1 MLHLRTFGGLALA
14 NDDAHSVGAARQ
26 RKTLALLALLSAAG
40 PVGLSRDKLLAYLWP
55 EADAEH
61 GRGLL
66 KQACYA
72 LRRDL
77 RAPDLFLGTSQLR
90 LNPDIITSD
99 VQAFEAALERRDL
112 TSAAELYRG
121 PFLDGFY
128 LSDAPE
134 FEHWTDAQRT
144 RLQQRAVVALEQLA
158 TETEARGD
166 PRRAVQWW
174 RDLASIDPLDSRI
187 VLGLMR
193 ALAAGGDRAGAL
205 HAARAHEKLLR
216 DELDAAP
223 DPTIRELYERLISES
238 ARSGAQLPTVS
249 PGVRV
254 EADVAAAQPAP
265 GGGFARQRASA
276 RRRGS
281 VFVAVLALS
290 VLTGGWLLVRSRAR
304 SGGVT
309 REPQRLAVLP
319 FANLGPAEDE
329 YFTSGIT
336 EEIVARLSTI
346 DRLRV
351 IASTS
356 PDRSHGTQETIP
368 EIGRKLGVRY
378 VLEGSVRWEKSP
390 QGRPRVRVTPQ
401 LVSTADGT
409 HLWAEVYDEPLDEI
423 FRVQSDI
430 ARKVAQALDVTLLE
444 TQRRVVE
451 AVPTR
456 NVEAHDYYLRG
467 IDYTR
472 RGLGRFQPA
481 AVRMFEKAIE
491 LDSSFAL
498 AYAMLSRA
506 QSRMYLTYYD
516 HSQERLTKAKWAVE
530 RAFALDSGLPEAHQS
545 LGTYYWIGETDYTRA
560 LREFTIVEAARPHDA
575 NLFVARAVLEGR
587 QGKYADAISDFRK
600 ALELDPGSAAISSN
614 YGENSDITRDYPRAE
629 SLYNH
634 AIALSPDGVR
644 PYFHKALMYLRRDGY
659 TKQARAVLDEAQRV
673 GLGDTPEIRFARMQV
688 AIFDRRYEEALRWLS
703 GFPDVFADQQRFIT
717 RASAYAQVYGLMQ
730 RPRLERAY
738 ADSARRVLL
747 ARLREQPDDSR
758 LYSALGL
765 VYASLGQKH
774 EAIREGERGVAL
786 RPISKDTYQG
796 YYRAWDLARV
806 YIMVGE
812 YDAAIDG
819 LEHLVSLPGYLTPAW
834 LRADPTW
841 DPLRNEPR
849 FQRLV
854 TGARSRV
861 DPRAEAGGRLS
872 KLSWRVGRR

>member
-1 MLHLRTFGGLALA
+1 MLHLQTFGGLALTI
-14 NDDAHSVGAARQ
+14 DDAPSVGAAQQ
-26 RKTLALLALLSAAG
+26 RKTLALLALLAAAG

-77 RAPDLFLGTSQLR
+77 RAPNLFLGTSQLR
-90 LNPDIITSD
+90 LNPDVITSD

-134 FEHWTDAQRT
+134 FEHWADAQRS

-158 TETEARGD
+158 AETEARGD
-166 PRRAVQWW
+166 PRGAVQRW
-174 RDLASIDPLDSRI
+174 RDLASIDPLDSRV

-193 ALAAGGDRAGAL
+193 ALSAGGDRAGAL

-216 DELDAAP
+216 HELDAAP
-223 DPTIRELYERLISES
+223 DPAIRELYERLISES
-238 ARSGAQLPTVS
+238 ARSAQLPTVS
-249 PGVRV
+249 PEVSPQ
-254 EADVAAAQPAP
+254 ADVALQQPAP

-281 VFVAVLALS
+281 VFVAVLALG
-290 VLTGGWLLVRSRAR
+290 LMTGGWLLVRSRAHN
-304 SGGVT
+304 GGVT
-309 REPQRLAVLP
+309 REPQRLVVLP
-319 FANLGPAEDE
+319 FANLGPAADE

-336 EEIVARLSTI
+336 EEIVARLSSI

-351 IASTS
+351 IAST
-356 PDRSHGTQETIP
+356 PPGRSSGTQETIP
-368 EIGRKLGVRY
+368 DIGRKLGVRY

-430 ARKVAQALDVTLLE
+430 ATKVAQALDVTLLE

-467 IDYTR
+467 IDYSR
-472 RGLGRFQPA
+472 RGLGRFQLA

-506 QSRMYLTYYD
+506 HSRMYLTYYD
-516 HSQERLTKAKWAVE
+516 HSRERLTKAKWAVE
-530 RAFALDSGLPEAHQS
+530 RAFALDSTLPEAHQS
-545 LGTYYWIGETDYTRA
+545 LGTYYWIGETDYDRA
-560 LREFTIVEAARPHDA
+560 LREFAIVEAARPRDA

-587 QGKYADAISDFRK
+587 QGRYVEAAVDYVK
-600 ALELDPGSAAISSN
+600 ALELDPGSATMTSN
-614 YGENSDITRDYPRAE
+614 YGEDCDITWNYARAE
-629 SLYNH
+629 SLYNR

-644 PYFHKALMYLRRDGY
+644 PYFHKATMYLRRDGS
-659 TKQARAVLDEAQRV
+659 TKQARAVLDEAQSV
-673 GLGDTPEIRFARMQV
+673 GLGDTPEIRFAHVQV
-688 AIFDRRYEEALRWLS
+688 AIFDRRYEEALTWLS
-703 GFPDVFADQQRFIT
+703 EFPDVFADQQRFIT
-717 RASAYAQVYGLMQ
+717 RAHVYAQVYGLMQ

-738 ADSARRVLL
+738 ADSARLVLL
-747 ARLREQPDDSR
+747 GRLREQPDDSR
-758 LYSALGL
+758 LHSALGL
-765 VYASLGQKH
+765 AYAGLGQKH

-786 RPISKDTYQG
+786 RPIGKDTYQG
-796 YYRAWDLARV
+796 YYRAWDLARIYV
-806 YIMVGE
+806 MVGE
-812 YDAAIDG
+812 YEAAINR
-819 LEHLVSLPGYLTPAW
+819 LEYLVSIPGYLTPAW
-834 LRADPTW
+834 LRLDPTW
-841 DPLRNEPR
+841 DPLRTDPR

-854 TGARSRV
+854 NGVVAR
-861 DPRAEAGGRLS
+861 
-872 KLSWRVGRR
+872 